1 MMKPLS
7 TGCETN
13 PARNPSRSKPAA
25 TVIRPVTRASPA
37 VSAVARPTSPPA
49 SPAITTPDSTE
60 VADIGPTTRWRELP
74 SAAYSTSAAGAAHKP
89 TTGGT
94 PASTA

>member
-13 PARNPSRSKPAA
+13 PARNPRRSTPAP
-25 TVIRPVTRASPA
+25 TVMRPVTRASPA
-37 VSAVARPTSPPA
+37 VSAAARPAFPPTN
-49 SPAITTPDSTE
+49 PATTTPDSTE
-60 VADIGPTTRWRELP
+60 VADIGPTTKWRELP